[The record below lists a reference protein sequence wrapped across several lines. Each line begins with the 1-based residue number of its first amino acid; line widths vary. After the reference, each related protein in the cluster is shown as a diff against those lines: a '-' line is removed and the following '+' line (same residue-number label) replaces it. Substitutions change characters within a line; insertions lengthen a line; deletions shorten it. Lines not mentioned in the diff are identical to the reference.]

1 MSIFRTAVLAL
12 LVLGH
17 GGAALAGDF
26 DDQMKAFYQASIL
39 PWARSPQILDAVA
52 AQNLRTADLTQDDID
67 RLDKQWVSEIGT
79 GSAQLIDSVT
89 RSPVSDMLRAQLMAM
104 KGAVTEII
112 VMDARGLN
120 VATSSVPSD
129 YWQGDEAKYQE
140 TYGVGPEAMNFGEVE
155 FDDSFLKYQ
164 GQISFTL
171 VDPETGTSIG
181 AMTVA
186 VDAEEFL

>member
-1 MSIFRTAVLAL
+1 MFRTAVLAL

-79 GSAQLIDSVT
+79 GSAPLIDSVT